1 MSAKRDYLWAVFTST
16 PQSKQLVEA
25 ALIFYH
31 SEVPAE
37 QAREYIRVLATKIKG
52 DKHENAAL

>member
-52 DKHENAAL
+52 DKHD

>member
-1 MSAKRDYLWAVFTST
+1 MSAKQEYLWAVFTKT

-37 QAREYIRVLATKIKG
+37 QAREYIKILATKI
-52 DKHENAAL
+52 

>member
-1 MSAKRDYLWAVFTST
+1 MSAKREYLWEVFDST
-16 PQSKQLVEA
+16 PQSPKLVEA

-37 QAREYIRVLATKIKG
+37 QAREYIRVLATKLKRRKNERPI
-52 DKHENAAL
+52 

>member
-1 MSAKRDYLWAVFTST
+1 MSAKREYLWEVFKDTA
-16 PQSKQLVEA
+16 QSPKLIEA

-37 QAREYIRVLATKIKG
+37 QAREYIKILDAKVKG
-52 DKHENAAL
+52 DSHGRS